1 VSAMAR
7 VGCGMPVTTS
17 AGSDR
22 SVGGTRCYFVCARAG
37 LLFLCRTHRVRQR
50 TKKKERAS
58 FFIIL
63 HTTFFSFPP
72 FPPPTKHILITML
85 ALRASAASAVTVRPT
100 TANKTMRVWKA
111 ENNSEFPPLAG
122 PARRSKESGEKK
134 RMK

>member
-1 VSAMAR
+1 
-7 VGCGMPVTTS
+7 VGLGVILCVRGPGSFFCAALTECGS
-17 AGSDR
+17 E
-22 SVGGTRCYFVCARAG
+22 
-37 LLFLCRTHRVRQR
+37 Q
-50 TKKKERAS
+50 KKKNVHHSSS
-58 FFIIL
+58 FF
-63 HTTFFSFPP
+63 TQQEAKKFFSLPP
-72 FPPPTKHILITML
+72 FLPPTKHILITML

>member
-1 VSAMAR
+1 
-7 VGCGMPVTTS
+7 
-17 AGSDR
+17 
-22 SVGGTRCYFVCARAG
+22 
-37 LLFLCRTHRVRQR
+37 
-50 TKKKERAS
+50 
-58 FFIIL
+58 
-63 HTTFFSFPP
+63 
-72 FPPPTKHILITML
+72 ML